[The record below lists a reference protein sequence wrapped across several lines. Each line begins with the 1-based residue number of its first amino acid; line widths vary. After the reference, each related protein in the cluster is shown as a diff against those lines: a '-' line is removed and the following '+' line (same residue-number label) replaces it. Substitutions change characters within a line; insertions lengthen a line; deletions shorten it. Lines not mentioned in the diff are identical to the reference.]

1 MQGTPVKA
9 LQSKNSSLRSQ
20 IENKVL
26 TDKKLDNNKEN
37 LKKYHSH
44 AKSTNQSNFHSCL
57 NWTTFHH

>member
-9 LQSKNSSLRSQ
+9 FPSKNSSLRAQ
-20 IENKVL
+20 IESKLL

-44 AKSTNQSNFHSCL
+44 AKTTNQNNFYSCSNWQNS
-57 NWTTFHH
+57 HH